1 MAKLFK
7 KYYIVTA
14 SVFMALIRILFFFCK
29 KNSIFVFRILHRPL
43 NKNDFVCSR
52 HFEEEDYIPDEEN
65 LDSRG
70 RQRSK
75 RRLKPDAF
83 PKLHLDSK

>member
-14 SVFMALIRILFFFCK
+14 SVFMALIRILFFFK

-75 RRLKPDAF
+75 RRLKPNAF

>member
-1 MAKLFK
+1 MEKLFK

-14 SVFMALIRILFFFCK
+14 SVFMALIRILFLK

>member
-1 MAKLFK
+1 MEKLFK

-14 SVFMALIRILFFFCK
+14 SVFMALIRILFFLK